1 MEEAKFTIM
10 NALQLVCGLALF
22 LYGMDAMGNA
32 LKKSAGRKLKTILGN
47 LTSNRFKALG
57 LGLIVTAVI
66 QSSSATTVMVVGF
79 VNSGTMLLKQA
90 VGVIMGANIG
100 TAVTSWLTALNGIE
114 NVDVG
119 WTKWLKPDA
128 WMPILALIGICC
140 IMFAK
145 KSKTKDLGTILM
157 GFAVLMVGMDL
168 MSDAVSVLKEI
179 PEFTSLMA
187 KFTNPFL
194 LVLVGIVL
202 TAAVQSSSASIGILQ
217 ALSSTGAIS
226 FGMAVPIILGQ
237 NIGTCVTALLSSA
250 GAGKNGKRTA
260 LVHLYFNVIGV
271 AFWLGIYYLVG
282 WILSMTSPDLFSYT
296 ADFAADSRELVA
308 GPIFGTMAM
317 NGDAVATGTLFDWAD
332 HTFINMWGIA
342 AIHTIFKFLAV
353 GLLFP
358 FSNLLVKM
366 AEKTIKGDDKKGD
379 EYTDMLDDR
388 LLVTPSVALER
399 SREVAGQMAAVACRY
414 LRDSVGLFRNYQSK
428 AADEIREAENKV
440 DVYEDVLGSYLVKLS
455 SQNMDERDSH
465 EVTKLLHI
473 IGDLERISD
482 HSVNLVDSAE
492 EIKDKSLVFS
502 EEANAELDVLFAA
515 VDEIVSITERA
526 LVTSDLELAA
536 RIEPLEQ
543 VIDDLR
549 DDVKIN
555 HIHRLKKS
563 ECTVEHGFVLSDILT
578 NLERVSDHCSN
589 IGGCLIEMAKN
600 DTLDLHDYLH
610 RVHVGGMEYKE
621 LFDEYKTKYALPA
634 VGEVK

>member
-1 MEEAKFTIM
+1 MGIFDVLT
-10 NALQLVCGLALF
+10 LVCGLALF
-22 LYGMDAMGNA
+22 LYGMDVMGDA

-79 VNSGTMLLKQA
+79 VNSGTMLLGQA

-100 TAVTSWLTALNGIE
+100 TAVTAWLTALNGIE
-114 NVDVG
+114 GGADALA
-119 WTKWLKPDA
+119 WTEWLKPDA
-128 WMPILALIGICC
+128 WMPVLALIGICL
-140 IMFAK
+140 IMFSK
-145 KSKTKDLGTILM
+145 KSKHKDAGAILM

-168 MSDAVSVLKEI
+168 MSGAVSGLKGDPNFTKILTMFHNPLLGVLAG
-179 PEFTSLMA
+179 T
-187 KFTNPFL
+187 
-194 LVLVGIVL
+194 VL
-202 TAAVQSSSASIGILQ
+202 TAIVQSSSASIGILQ

-226 FGMAVPIILGQ
+226 FGMAIPIILGQ
-237 NIGTCVTALLSSA
+237 NIGTCVTAMLSAA

-260 LVHLYFNVIGV
+260 LVHLYFNIIGV
-271 AFWLGIYYLVG
+271 VFWLGMYYLVG
-282 WILSMTSPDLFSYT
+282 WILNMTNVFD
-296 ADFAADSRELVA
+296 
-308 GPIFGTMAM
+308 IF
-317 NGDAVATGTLFDWAD
+317 TLAEN
-332 HTFINMWGIA
+332 TTINMWGIA
-342 AIHTIFKFLAV
+342 AVHTVFKFLAV

-358 FSNLLVKM
+358 FSNALVKL

-379 EYTDMLDDR
+379 EYTDMLDER
-388 LLVTPSVALER
+388 LLDTPSVALER
-399 SREVAGQMAAVACRY
+399 SRSVAGQMAVVACQYIRN
-414 LRDSVGLFRNYQSK
+414 SIGLFRNYDGKS
-428 AADEIREAENKV
+428 ADAIREAESRV

-455 SQNMDERDSH
+455 SQHMDERDSH

-502 EEANAELDVLFAA
+502 EEAKAELDVLYAA
-515 VDEIVSITERA
+515 VSEIVTITEEA
-526 LVTSDLELAA
+526 LTTSNLELAA

-549 DDVKIN
+549 DDIKIH
-555 HIHRLKKS
+555 HIQRLKKS

-610 RVHVGGMEYKE
+610 RVHVGGLEYKE
-621 LFDEYKTKYALPA
+621 LFGEYKAKYALP
-634 VGEVK
+634 ESDEQ

>member
-1 MEEAKFTIM
+1 MEIFDVLT
-10 NALQLVCGLALF
+10 LVCGLALF
-22 LYGMDAMGNA
+22 LYGMDVMGDA

-47 LTSNRFKALG
+47 LTSNRYKGLL

-79 VNSGTMLLKQA
+79 VNSGTMLLSQA

-114 NVDVG
+114 GGADLS
-119 WTKWLKPDA
+119 WTQWLKPDA
-128 WMPILALIGICC
+128 WMPILALIGICLV
-140 IMFAK
+140 MFAK
-145 KSKTKDLGTILM
+145 KSKMKDTGAILM

-168 MSDAVSVLKEI
+168 MSGAVSGLKGDPNFTKILTMFKNPLLGVLAGTI
-179 PEFTSLMA
+179 
-187 KFTNPFL
+187 
-194 LVLVGIVL
+194 L

-226 FGMAVPIILGQ
+226 FGMAIPIILGQ
-237 NIGTCVTALLSSA
+237 NIGTCVTAMISAA

-260 LVHLYFNVIGV
+260 LVHLYFNIIGV
-271 AFWLGIYYLVG
+271 AFWLGMYYLVG
-282 WILSMTSPDLFSYT
+282 WIL
-296 ADFAADSRELVA
+296 
-308 GPIFGTMAM
+308 GT
-317 NGDAVATGTLFDWAD
+317 TGVFDVFTLAENS
-332 HTFINMWGIA
+332 TINMWGIA
-342 AIHTIFKFLAV
+342 ATHTIFKFLAV

-358 FSNLLVKM
+358 FSNLLVKL

-388 LLVTPSVALER
+388 LLATPSVALER
-399 SREVAGQMAAVACRY
+399 SRSVAGQMAVVSCQYIRNAIA
-414 LRDSVGLFRNYQSK
+414 LFRNYDSK
-428 AADEIREAENKV
+428 AADDIREAENKV

-455 SQNMDERDSH
+455 SEDMDARDSH

-492 EIKDKSLVFS
+492 EIKDKELVFS
-502 EEANAELDVLFAA
+502 EEAEAELDVLFAA
-515 VDEIVSITERA
+515 VTEIVTITEQA
-526 LVTSDLELAA
+526 LTTSDLELAA

-549 DDVKIN
+549 DEVKIN

-600 DTLDLHDYLH
+600 DTLDLHDYIH
-610 RVHVGGMEYKE
+610 RVHLGGLEYNALFGEYKA
-621 LFDEYKTKYALPA
+621 KYALPA
-634 VGEVK
+634 ESENN

>member
-1 MEEAKFTIM
+1 MGIFDVLT
-10 NALQLVCGLALF
+10 LVCGLALF
-22 LYGMDAMGNA
+22 LYGMDVMGDA

-57 LGLIVTAVI
+57 LGLIVTAII

-79 VNSGTMLLKQA
+79 VNSGTMLLGQA

-100 TAVTSWLTALNGIE
+100 TAVTAWLTALNGIE
-114 NVDVG
+114 G
-119 WTKWLKPDA
+119 GAEALAWTEWLKPDA
-128 WMPILALIGICC
+128 WMPILALIGICL

-145 KSKTKDLGTILM
+145 KSKMKDAGAILM

-168 MSDAVSVLKEI
+168 MSGAVSGLKGDPNFTKILTMFNNPILGVLAGTI
-179 PEFTSLMA
+179 
-187 KFTNPFL
+187 
-194 LVLVGIVL
+194 L
-202 TAAVQSSSASIGILQ
+202 TAIVQSSSASIGILQ

-226 FGMAVPIILGQ
+226 FGMAIPIILGQ
-237 NIGTCVTALLSSA
+237 NIGTCVTAMISAA

-260 LVHLYFNVIGV
+260 LVHLYFNIIGV
-271 AFWLGIYYLVG
+271 VFWLGMYYLVG
-282 WILSMTSPDLFSYT
+282 WILNMTNVFDVF
-296 ADFAADSRELVA
+296 
-308 GPIFGTMAM
+308 
-317 NGDAVATGTLFDWAD
+317 TLAENS
-332 HTFINMWGIA
+332 TINMWGIA
-342 AIHTIFKFLAV
+342 AVHTIFKFLAV

-358 FSNLLVKM
+358 FSNALVKL

-388 LLVTPSVALER
+388 LLGTPSVALER
-399 SREVAGQMAAVACRY
+399 SREVSGQMAVVACQYIRNAI
-414 LRDSVGLFRNYQSK
+414 GLFRNYDGK
-428 AADEIREAENKV
+428 AADEIRDAESRV

-455 SQNMDERDSH
+455 SQSMDERDSH

-502 EEANAELDVLFAA
+502 EEAKAELDVLYAA
-515 VDEIVSITERA
+515 VTEIVTITEQA
-526 LVTSDLELAA
+526 LTTSDLELAA

-549 DDVKIN
+549 DDIKIN

-621 LFDEYKTKYALPA
+621 LFGEYKAKYALPA
-634 VGEVK
+634 DGDNK

>member
-1 MEEAKFTIM
+1 MGIFDVLT
-10 NALQLVCGLALF
+10 LVCGLALF
-22 LYGMDAMGNA
+22 LYGMDVMGDA

-79 VNSGTMLLKQA
+79 VNSGTMLLGQA

-100 TAVTSWLTALNGIE
+100 TAVTAWLTALNGIE
-114 NVDVG
+114 GGADALA
-119 WTKWLKPDA
+119 WTEWLKPDA
-128 WMPILALIGICC
+128 WMPILALIGICL
-140 IMFAK
+140 IMFSK
-145 KSKTKDLGTILM
+145 KSKHKDAGAILM

-168 MSDAVSVLKEI
+168 MSGAVSGLKGDPNFTKILTMFHNPILGVLAG
-179 PEFTSLMA
+179 T
-187 KFTNPFL
+187 
-194 LVLVGIVL
+194 VL
-202 TAAVQSSSASIGILQ
+202 TAIVQSSSASIGILQ
-217 ALSSTGAIS
+217 ALSSTGAIN
-226 FGMAVPIILGQ
+226 FGMAIPIILGQ
-237 NIGTCVTALLSSA
+237 NIGTCVTAMLSAA

-260 LVHLYFNVIGV
+260 LVHLYFNIIGV
-271 AFWLGIYYLVG
+271 VFWLGMYYLVG
-282 WILSMTSPDLFSYT
+282 WILNMTNVFD
-296 ADFAADSRELVA
+296 
-308 GPIFGTMAM
+308 IF
-317 NGDAVATGTLFDWAD
+317 TLAEN
-332 HTFINMWGIA
+332 TTINMWGIA
-342 AIHTIFKFLAV
+342 AVHTVFKFLAV

-358 FSNLLVKM
+358 FSNALVKL

-379 EYTDMLDDR
+379 EYTDMLDER
-388 LLVTPSVALER
+388 LLDTPSVALER
-399 SREVAGQMAAVACRY
+399 SRSVAGQMAVVACQYIRN
-414 LRDSVGLFRNYQSK
+414 SIGLFRNYDGKS
-428 AADEIREAENKV
+428 ADAIREAESRV

-455 SQNMDERDSH
+455 SQHMDERDSH

-502 EEANAELDVLFAA
+502 EEAKAELDVLYAA
-515 VDEIVSITERA
+515 VSEIVTITEEA
-526 LVTSDLELAA
+526 LTTSNLELAA

-549 DDVKIN
+549 DDIKIH
-555 HIHRLKKS
+555 HIQRLKKS

-610 RVHVGGMEYKE
+610 RVHVGGLEYKE
-621 LFDEYKTKYALPA
+621 LFGEYKAKYALP
-634 VGEVK
+634 ESDEQ

>member
-1 MEEAKFTIM
+1 MGIFDVLT
-10 NALQLVCGLALF
+10 LVCGLALF
-22 LYGMDAMGNA
+22 LYGMDVMGDA

-57 LGLIVTAVI
+57 LGLIVTAII

-79 VNSGTMLLKQA
+79 VNSGTMLLGQA

-114 NVDVG
+114 GGADALA

-128 WMPILALIGICC
+128 WMPILALIGICL
-140 IMFAK
+140 IMFSK
-145 KSKTKDLGTILM
+145 KSKHKDAGAILM

-168 MSDAVSVLKEI
+168 MSGAVSGLKGDPNFTKILTMFNNPILGVLAGTI
-179 PEFTSLMA
+179 
-187 KFTNPFL
+187 
-194 LVLVGIVL
+194 L
-202 TAAVQSSSASIGILQ
+202 TAIVQSSSASIGILQ
-217 ALSSTGAIS
+217 ALSSTGAIN
-226 FGMAVPIILGQ
+226 FGMAIPIILGQ
-237 NIGTCVTALLSSA
+237 NIGTCVTAMISAA

-260 LVHLYFNVIGV
+260 LVHLYFNIIGV
-271 AFWLGIYYLVG
+271 AFWLGMYYLVG
-282 WILSMTSPDLFSYT
+282 WILNMTNVFDVF
-296 ADFAADSRELVA
+296 
-308 GPIFGTMAM
+308 
-317 NGDAVATGTLFDWAD
+317 TLAENS
-332 HTFINMWGIA
+332 TINMWGIA
-342 AIHTIFKFLAV
+342 AVHTIFKFLAV

-358 FSNLLVKM
+358 FSNALVKL

-388 LLVTPSVALER
+388 LLGTPSVALER
-399 SREVAGQMAAVACRY
+399 SREVSGQMAVVACQYIRNAI
-414 LRDSVGLFRNYQSK
+414 GLFRNYDGK
-428 AADEIREAENKV
+428 VADEIRDAESRV

-455 SQNMDERDSH
+455 SQSMDERDSH

-492 EIKDKSLVFS
+492 EIKDKTLIFS
-502 EEANAELDVLFAA
+502 EEAKAELDVLYAA
-515 VDEIVSITERA
+515 VTEIVTITEQA
-526 LVTSDLELAA
+526 LTTSDLELAA

-549 DDVKIN
+549 DDIKIN

-600 DTLDLHDYLH
+600 DSLDLHDYLH
-610 RVHVGGMEYKE
+610 RVHLGG
-621 LFDEYKTKYALPA
+621 LEYKTLFGEYKAKYALPTA
-634 VGEVK
+634 EETK